1 MKSRLG
7 FLVVFVLTFLL
18 VLKGIDDYA
27 PLTEGWWHVYVRW
40 VGDGKVPYRDFEYLL
55 PPGYIYILRMATQAF
70 GEHFLQLRIL
80 GAIQLGILGVSIFS
94 ILRRIT
100 PQFMAGLITLAS
112 IEYLTL
118 GTAFWSYDY
127 VYTALTLMFVAV
139 ALALKHEN
147 SNQSA
152 IALWREW
159 TIVGFFVGLAMT
171 VKQSHG
177 LWTLIAI
184 TVILISNNFRS
195 RAELKYKALL
205 VSGGVLT
212 VWIPILMWFWF
223 KQVSPIDMWSQ
234 VFVTNGPKG
243 STSQIFLGWLK
254 NISNL
259 YGEPGLRN
267 AFASQIGLLQSIA
280 PFILIS
286 IVIREFG
293 ADLGEAP
300 VSKQVGMMLATL
312 SVITLWF
319 FDWQE
324 LGVVGPTL
332 SFFAEEFRI
341 NATIGTW
348 QASLILAAIMFLQRE
363 QTINGG
369 QLVSIV
375 AIATSVMWA
384 CGMSGGISEIGAFF
398 ALGTSLS
405 LTLRITRNHWISVVI
420 VSLISLAVLSTSWH
434 QKTELP
440 YSWWGYTTPSAGAA
454 TGRFSE
460 GLMTGLQSSP
470 EIIEGYQEIQDIL
483 RQTRS
488 CPGEIVAYPHL
499 PVVLI
504 DASVLPVGR
513 LGQYWY
519 DFSSA
524 SEIQQEIDRLET
536 QYLSALIILALPSSV
551 IEGHEVLF
559 NRGDPLIHRQLLSRL
574 QEHAT
579 DMTQVVDFEISP
591 DVRLQMYVNSCVRA
605 VLDT

>member
-1 MKSRLG
+1 MKSRFG
-7 FLVVFVLTFLL
+7 FLVVFALTFLL

-40 VGDGKVPYRDFEYLL
+40 VGAGKVPYRDFEYLL
-55 PPGYIYILRMATQAF
+55 PPGYIYILRMATQVF

-100 PQFMAGLITLAS
+100 PQFMAGLIALAS

-139 ALALKHEN
+139 ALALKYEYSHW
-147 SNQSA
+147 SA
-152 IALWREW
+152 IVLWRQW

-171 VKQSHG
+171 IKQSHG
-177 LWTLIAI
+177 LWTLIVI

-195 RAELKYKALL
+195 RAELKHKALL

-212 VWIPILMWFWF
+212 VWIPILVWFWLR
-223 KQVSPIDMWSQ
+223 QVSPIDLWSQ
-234 VFVTNGPKG
+234 IFVSNGPKG
-243 STSQIFLGWLK
+243 PTSQIFLGWLR

-259 YGEPGLRN
+259 YGEPGIRN
-267 AFASQIGLLQSIA
+267 ALASQIGLLQSIA
-280 PFILIS
+280 PFILTS
-286 IVIREFG
+286 FVIRELG
-293 ADLGEAP
+293 ADLDGAP
-300 VSKQVGMMLATL
+300 VSKQVGVMLAAL

-324 LGVVGPTL
+324 LGIVGQTL

-348 QASLILAAIMFLQRE
+348 QASLILAAIMFFQRE
-363 QTINGG
+363 QTVNGG

-405 LTLRITRNHWISVVI
+405 LTLRITRNHWISVLI

-504 DASVLPVGR
+504 DASVLPLGR

-519 DFSSA
+519 DFTT
-524 SEIQQEIDRLET
+524 QESISVETRRLQATKVKAVVFLE
-536 QYLSALIILALPSSV
+536 LPESALI
-551 IEGHEVLF
+551 GHENLF
-559 NRGDPLIHRQLLSRL
+559 YAGQSIAHRQLLGYLLQLTESMNREVNVTLSPETKLSLWVDECAGSR
-574 QEHAT
+574 A
-579 DMTQVVDFEISP
+579 
-591 DVRLQMYVNSCVRA
+591 
-605 VLDT
+605 